1 MQSQNSFLDDLVD
14 ESDQQLDTF
23 LNEVSQASE
32 SNLLP
37 KKEQLSLDQVNDSL
51 IKQNEQASF
60 LEQELIEPPSIQ
72 WSQKHTLKQNDE
84 TIKKEDLEAIDQHK
98 MDANWLFWR
107 IKEGIENAVVQW
119 PKWEILPDRKARANL
134 INAFMKATGR
144 FKSDN
149 IINVLNLFGKVN
161 TDNNNDIY

>member
-23 LNEVSQASE
+23 LNEVSQESE

-60 LEQELIEPPSIQ
+60 LEPELIEPPSIQ
-72 WSQKHTLKQNDE
+72 
-84 TIKKEDLEAIDQHK
+84 
-98 MDANWLFWR
+98 
-107 IKEGIENAVVQW
+107 
-119 PKWEILPDRKARANL
+119 
-134 INAFMKATGR
+134 
-144 FKSDN
+144 
-149 IINVLNLFGKVN
+149 
-161 TDNNNDIY
+161 